1 MRVHNTHAPASPS
14 PHPTSGRPEEAA
26 YCNMER
32 YLQGS
37 FIKYSSN
44 AGYVNTKD
52 YRATLQVEVDVRGV
66 VQIIGVR
73 RC

>member
-1 MRVHNTHAPASPS
+1 
-14 PHPTSGRPEEAA
+14 
-26 YCNMER
+26 MER

-52 YRATLQVEVDVRGV
+52 YRATLQVERRAGGGGV
-66 VQIIGVR
+66 GLMPVPV
-73 RC
+73 

>member
-1 MRVHNTHAPASPS
+1 
-14 PHPTSGRPEEAA
+14 
-26 YCNMER
+26 MER

-52 YRATLQVEVDVRGV
+52 YRATLQVGRLDGV
-66 VQIIGVR
+66 WSPCVGWGT
-73 RC
+73 